1 MFLFVDTVAL
11 VTREIKIW
19 FDADMENFI
28 KVRNYLSLGK
38 GFVVRDSWLT
48 GVDIESL
55 EC

>member
-1 MFLFVDTVAL
+1 MFLFVDTIAL
-11 VTREIKIW
+11 VTREIKIL

-28 KVRNYLSLGK
+28 KARNYLSLGK
-38 GFVVRDSWLT
+38 GFVLRDSWLT